1 LRPVALAAAIVLV
14 LLAGMA
20 GTVFFPQ
27 ALVVGGLNLAILP
40 FALVLVLLIASPFST
55 TELRA
60 ALLWLGT
67 PGLIALFL
75 MEFPKTHVYTM
86 FPAWAILVGVV
97 LDRAVA
103 GLERYV
109 GRPPQLARIRTISLV
124 LVGVVLLVVFGYY
137 EYIVFVRHKPDFR
150 RGYPDTL
157 PPFYL
162 TLYRDEHPPQG
173 GGGFGFPHRG
183 AWKAVG
189 ALYAQGTIQGS
200 YGANEETLTSSWYV
214 RQAAWCRDTADYYF
228 ISSVVHDREK
238 IPVERVLQ
246 ERPLV
251 GRVWADGQPVLE
263 IYGSQ
268 PVDSVMDYDLAELE
282 KVFDAVATPDVWLW
296 ALKDPTPQHRVEACL
311 GGRVCL
317 LGFDVSPQVAAGE
330 ALSLN
335 LYWQVTASFD
345 RDYSVFTHVEVEGE
359 SIWGQNDGTPMCG
372 SSPTAKWEPGEVVVD
387 GRVLWIDSGTPP
399 GEYPLLVGLY
409 DPLTG
414 ERVPVSGN
422 DANERGDTV
431 QLGTVRIV
439 APTSH

>member
-1 LRPVALAAAIVLV
+1 LVA
-14 LLAGMA
+14 
-20 GTVFFPQ
+20 
-27 ALVVGGLNLAILP
+27 
-40 FALVLVLLIASPFST
+40 
-55 TELRA
+55 E
-60 ALLWLGT
+60 
-67 PGLIALFL
+67 FL
-75 MEFPKTHVYTM
+75 MDYPKTHVYTM
-86 FPAWAILVGVV
+86 FPAWAILVGVILARSV
-97 LDRAVA
+97 N
-103 GLERYV
+103 GLARYV
-109 GRPPQLARIRTISLV
+109 GHSPLAARARAVSLV
-124 LVGVVLLVVFGYY
+124 LAGVMLLTVFGYY
-137 EYIVFVRHKPDFR
+137 EYIVFVRHEPDFR

-157 PPFYL
+157 PSFYQIQ
-162 TLYRDEHPPQG
+162 YRDDHPPKG

-189 ALYAQGTIQGS
+189 ALYAQGVIQGS

-214 RQAAWCRDTADYYF
+214 RQTAWCRDEADHYF

-246 ERPLV
+246 ERPLI
-251 GRVWADGQPVLE
+251 GRVWADDRPVLE

-268 PVDSVMDYDLAELE
+268 PSDSVMDYDLAELE
-282 KVFDAVATPDVWLW
+282 KVFDAAATPDVWLW
-296 ALKDPTPQHRVEACL
+296 ALKDPTPQHRVEACFSE
-311 GGRVCL
+311 GACL

-335 LYWQVTASFD
+335 LYWQVTAPFD

-359 SIWGQNDGTPMCG
+359 SIWGQSDGTPACG
-372 SSPTAKWEPGEVVVD
+372 SSPTTKWEPGTVVVD
-387 GRVLWIDSGTPP
+387 GRVLWIDPATSP

-414 ERVPVSGN
+414 ARVPVSGN

-431 QLGTVRIV
+431 QLGTVRIA